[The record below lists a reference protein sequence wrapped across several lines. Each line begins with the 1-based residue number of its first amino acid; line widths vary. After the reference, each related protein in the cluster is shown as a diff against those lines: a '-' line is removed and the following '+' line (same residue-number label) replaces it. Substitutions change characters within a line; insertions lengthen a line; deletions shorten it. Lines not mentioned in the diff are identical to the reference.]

1 MTIAEEI
8 TRLSNAKANI
18 KQAIENKGVE
28 VSDSALLDEYPALI
42 DSIEVGGGGG
52 GADPFYEIM
61 WNMATNNNTNY
72 SHLFRDYNGTEL
84 DVSNWDTSKV
94 TDMDSMFYSCYSL
107 ISLDVSNFNTSK
119 VADMSYMFNGCYSL
133 TQLDV
138 SNFDTSKVT
147 TMVYMFGDCRK
158 LTSINVSNFDTSNVT
173 SFQAMFSNCESLTE
187 LDLSNFNNSKVTTMT
202 MMFYYCK
209 SLMSLNL
216 STWDVSKVNAS
227 YMISNI
233 FKGCTAL
240 VDFMAPKNISI
251 DMNMSD
257 CNNLSH
263 DSLMSIINNLITT
276 TSSKTFTL
284 GATNKAKL
292 TDEELAIATNKGWK
306 IA

>member
-133 TQLDV
+133 TQLD
-138 SNFDTSKVT
+138 
-147 TMVYMFGDCRK
+147 
-158 LTSINVSNFDTSNVT
+158 VSNFDTSNVT